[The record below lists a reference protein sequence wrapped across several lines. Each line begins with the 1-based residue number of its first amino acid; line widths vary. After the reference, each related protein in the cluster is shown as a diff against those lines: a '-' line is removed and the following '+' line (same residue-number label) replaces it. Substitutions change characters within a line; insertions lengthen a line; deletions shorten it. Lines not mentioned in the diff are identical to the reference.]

1 MCNKCLFRNFFF
13 CQQELFFLL
22 PAHSTSDLFL
32 SRSVTTPANWPK
44 MSLGSYLINSR
55 RMEAERA
62 LIPAFFEGGNIIAIE
77 TLVTSSHQRPTQNKV
92 PIIFPCLIFSPVIF
106 LHSAIPYSFRNFDY
120 NFKCL
125 LWDSNDVESV
135 FWRVVNHSTFLKEFA
150 ARFTERRKQT
160 PFLKPFP

>member
-1 MCNKCLFRNFFF
+1 MTSSRHEVTQNEHRGHVSRLQGQRSGVKEALSVCVCVTSVCLETFFF
-13 CQQELFFLL
+13 VNRNFFLL

-106 LHSAIPYSFRNFDY
+106 PHSAILYSFRNFNY

-125 LWDSNDVESV
+125 L
-135 FWRVVNHSTFLKEFA
+135 
-150 ARFTERRKQT
+150 
-160 PFLKPFP
+160 